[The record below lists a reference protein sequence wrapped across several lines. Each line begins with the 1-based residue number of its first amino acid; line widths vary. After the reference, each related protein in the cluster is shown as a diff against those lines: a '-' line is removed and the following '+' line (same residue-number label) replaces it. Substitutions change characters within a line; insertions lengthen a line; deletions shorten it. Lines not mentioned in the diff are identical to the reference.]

1 MALVN
6 IKRFFIGIILFGLIG
21 GALYLIY
28 RYGFIEKYSSIF
40 TIDPNYKP
48 NFKEDTL
55 IIPPFAEDYFKSNK
69 NDYNEYQYN
78 NRQITSKK
86 YPWLK
91 TSFIG
96 QSQLAQDSNNPTQFT
111 SF

>member
-1 MALVN
+1 MA
-6 IKRFFIGIILFGLIG
+6 IGIRIVIGLIFFGLIG
-21 GALYLIY
+21 LALYFIY
-28 RYGFIEKYSSIF
+28 RYKFIENYSSIF

-48 NFKEDTL
+48 DFKEDTL
-55 IIPPFAEDYFKSNK
+55 IIPPFVEDYFKSNK

-78 NRQITSKK
+78 NRQIMVKK

-91 TSFIG
+91 NSYIG
-96 QSQLAQDSNNPTQFT
+96 QTQLAQDSNSPVDFV